1 MVYEETGRGPI
12 LNHVKCR
19 VVGFWARILKGKE
32 NKYSSVLLKFI
43 FRLHKDELIE
53 FKSHWL
59 TFIENIFNHSG
70 LSNVWLDQ
78 CKGLS
83 INVVVNM
90 VKSRLNDIF
99 CQDWNAVVWS
109 NRICKNYRIFKSNH
123 KYENYLQT
131 LHQKDAIT
139 LCKFRCRSHAL
150 PVTKGRF
157 DANIPYI
164 EMQCTLCLSSDIG
177 DEFHYLFVCPYF
189 HRERNLF
196 LPKSLCALK
205 FPSALHMVKL
215 FNTGKTS
222 VLKNLAKF
230 ARLIMLQ
237 FCHKPKKEE
246 YSFNS
251 FSTSSMIRSPMR
263 TRSGRLVK
271 QPTRFVL

>member
-1 MVYEETGRGPI
+1 
-12 LNHVKCR
+12 
-19 VVGFWARILKGKE
+19 
-32 NKYSSVLLKFI
+32 
-43 FRLHKDELIE
+43 
-53 FKSHWL
+53 
-59 TFIENIFNHSG
+59 
-70 LSNVWLDQ
+70 
-78 CKGLS
+78 
-83 INVVVNM
+83 
-90 VKSRLNDIF
+90 
-99 CQDWNAVVWS
+99 
-109 NRICKNYRIFKSNH
+109 
-123 KYENYLQT
+123 
-131 LHQKDAIT
+131 
-139 LCKFRCRSHAL
+139 
-150 PVTKGRF
+150 
-157 DANIPYI
+157 
-164 EMQCTLCLSSDIG
+164 MQCTLCLSSDIG

-189 HRERNLF
+189 HRERKLF

-251 FSTSSMIRSPMR
+251 FSTSSMVRSPMR